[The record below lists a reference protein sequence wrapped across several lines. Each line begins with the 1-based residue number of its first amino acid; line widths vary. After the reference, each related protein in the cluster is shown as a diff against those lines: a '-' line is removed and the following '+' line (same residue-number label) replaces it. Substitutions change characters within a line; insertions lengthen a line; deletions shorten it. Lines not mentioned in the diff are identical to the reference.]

1 MHEAEDRI
9 AALRIARESQRMR
22 MIRRHDDQRI
32 RRIGVFEREKR
43 YQQRVTIS
51 VELDVEDGYDGK
63 SDRLE
68 HVLDYDMIVDG
79 ISEIVQRE
87 HLHLIE
93 TLAERIAAFCLSD
106 ARVRL
111 ARVKVEKPDALP
123 AVRGLLYTLLLAEFS
138 PPKDSDP
145 QNALFL
151 ARIDK
156 LLDLGALEPALALLE
171 MLEKPDPESFR
182 RWFDVSL
189 LVGEEERARRI
200 RVMPMRRAATTAR
213 RRSRPGR

>member
-1 MHEAEDRI
+1 MAQTTDR
-9 AALRIARESQRMR
+9 AVEMVLPRTARAGFRR
-22 MIRRHDDQRI
+22 VFIRDLEI
-32 RRIGVFEREKR
+32 VASIGVFEREKR

-123 AVRGLLYTLLLAEFS
+123 AVRA
-138 PPKDSDP
+138 
-145 QNALFL
+145 
-151 ARIDK
+151 
-156 LLDLGALEPALALLE
+156 
-171 MLEKPDPESFR
+171 
-182 RWFDVSL
+182 
-189 LVGEEERARRI
+189 VGIEIER
-200 RVMPMRRAATTAR
+200 RRA
-213 RRSRPGR
+213 